1 MSIKGKLII
10 VGGAINIGENAI
22 SPSGMK
28 STSQDFFFENG
39 ILKRIL
45 EASKL
50 GQQSRIEIITTASQM
65 PTEAAKTYINA
76 FSLLGAKNVSHLPIE
91 NRKDAVDSD
100 HITRLQSADVVLF
113 TGGDQLRLTSTLG
126 GTLFHQTLLQKYYHE
141 EFIYAGT
148 SAGAAAASSSMIY
161 EGESSNALLKGSV
174 EINSGLGLIDSIIVD
189 THFIHRGRIGRL
201 FQAVVGN
208 PMKIGIGLGEDT
220 GLLIENNNKMT
231 AIGSGNVILVDGR
244 EILDTSLTQV
254 AIGQPISISHL
265 ISHVMTRN
273 DIFYLD
279 ENKIVIKDSQYK
291 QKNEKS

>member
-100 HITRLQSADVVLF
+100 HIKRLQSADVVLF

>member
-76 FSLLGAKNVSHLPIE
+76 FSLLSAKNVSHLPIE

-100 HITRLQSADVVLF
+100 HIKRLQSADVVLF

>member
-10 VGGAINIGENAI
+10 VGGAINLGTTAE
-22 SPSGMK
+22 SPSGTK
-28 STSQDFFFENG
+28 STKRDFFFENG
-39 ILKRIL
+39 ILKKIL
-45 EASKL
+45 ETSHTLGSSK
-50 GQQSRIEIITTASQM
+50 IEIVTTASQA
-65 PTEAAKTYINA
+65 PVESAKAYIKA
-76 FSLLGAKNVSHLPIE
+76 FQLLDATNVHHLPIDT
-91 NRKDAVDSD
+91 RKDAADPEN
-100 HITRLQSADVVLF
+100 IKRLKEAEVVLF

-141 EFIYAGT
+141 EFVYVGT
-148 SAGAAAASSSMIY
+148 SAGAAASSSSMIY

-220 GLLIENNNKMT
+220 GLIIENNNKMT
-231 AIGSGNVILVDGR
+231 AIGSGNLILVDGR

-273 DIFYLD
+273 DIFYLE
-279 ENKIVIKDSQYK
+279 ENRIVIKDSQYK
-291 QKNEKS
+291 QRKEEV

>member
-76 FSLLGAKNVSHLPIE
+76 FLLLGAKNVSHLPIE

-100 HITRLQSADVVLF
+100 HIKRLQSADVVLF

>member
-10 VGGAINIGENAI
+10 VGGAINIRENAI

-39 ILKRIL
+39 ILKRIV

-65 PTEAAKTYINA
+65 PTEAAETYINA

-91 NRKDAVDSD
+91 NRKDAIDSD
-100 HITRLQSADVVLF
+100 HIKRLQSADVVLF

-189 THFIHRGRIGRL
+189 THFMHRGRIGRL

-291 QKNEKS
+291 QKNETS